1 MSEMTVPGTPAT
13 QMFDMFAPGTMLGR
27 NELLATIG
35 EGGMARVILARQRG
49 PMGFEKVVVVKII
62 HPDFATDHAAVG
74 MLLDEARIAAAI
86 NHPNVVQTYE
96 LGEAGG
102 TFYIVME
109 YLAGESLQRI
119 LKSVSTGV
127 AFDPRMAARIVA
139 DAAEGLHA
147 AHELTDLQGNNLNLI
162 HRDVSLGNIV
172 VLYNGCTKVVD
183 FGIAKTRD
191 RVSGTTQRGQLKGKY
206 AYMSP
211 EQIKNEPM
219 DRRSDVFSLGVV
231 LWECLAQR
239 RLFHADSVAG
249 ILMQI
254 LEGKRVPPS
263 AYRADIPPAL
273 DAIAL
278 TALECDPARRF
289 QSAAEMKRALEDVI
303 WQSRCDAGDV
313 QAYMTA
319 VFGDRMRK
327 RQAMLAECARNS
339 APLLEPKDAR
349 FDDTTGMRQTPPLPR
364 ALSPERIERHR
375 RKNWL
380 GGALMAAAV
389 MIGVGAGIRAIGSRL
404 GRNQEVYAQSRPE
417 VATTAEPITPAA
429 TPDAA
434 PPPEPVT
441 ANDPTADFV
450 PSLGSRLR
458 PEHLEPV
465 RIELPEDRPP
475 VAKAETIADPRRTE
489 KPPEPSGPTARELYA
504 KGSERFLAGSFVEAV
519 AVYKQALAIDRNFA
533 AAHRGLG
540 MAYQRMGFDALALT
554 SYRTYLAL
562 APGAADAASI
572 RQRIEQLGGEP

>member
-1 MSEMTVPGTPAT
+1 
-13 QMFDMFAPGTMLGR
+13 MFDLFAPGTMLGR

-62 HPDFATDHAAVG
+62 HPDFEADRAAIG

-96 LGEAGG
+96 LAEAHG

-119 LKSVSTGV
+119 LKSVSTG
-127 AFDPRMAARIVA
+127 ASFDPRMAARIIA

-147 AHELTDLQGNNLNLI
+147 AHELADLHGNNLGLI

-183 FGIAKTRD
+183 FGIAKTNH
-191 RVSGTTQRGQLKGKY
+191 RVSSTTQQGQLKGKY

-211 EQIKNEPM
+211 EQIRNEPM

-231 LWECLAQR
+231 LWECLALR
-239 RLFHADSVAG
+239 RLFHAENVPG

-254 LEGKRVPPS
+254 LEAKRVAPS
-263 AYRADIPPAL
+263 MYRPGVPHEL

-278 TALECDPARRF
+278 KALETDPAKRF
-289 QSAAEMKRALEDVI
+289 QSAAEMKRALEDAI

-313 QAYMTA
+313 HNYMTA

-327 RQAMLAECARNS
+327 RQAMLIDAARNS
-339 APLLEPKDAR
+339 NPLLVPVDAR
-349 FDDTTGMRQTPPLPR
+349 DSTNALRPAPPLPR
-364 ALSPERIERHR
+364 LLSPERLQRHR
-375 RKNWL
+375 KRGWL
-380 GGALMAAAV
+380 TGAVLAAAV
-389 MIGVGAGIRAIGSRL
+389 MIGVGVGIRFVA
-404 GRNQEVYAQSRPE
+404 GRFGRTNDALAQPKNE
-417 VATTAEPITPAA
+417 PLKPVQAPTTKAEPITPE
-429 TPDAA
+429 
-434 PPPEPVT
+434 EPKPVVVS
-441 ANDPTADFV
+441 ANDPTDDAV
-450 PSLGSRLR
+450 PTMKSRLR

-465 RIELPEDRPP
+465 RVELPESRE
-475 VAKAETIADPRRTE
+475 VREAEIAKADPKVDPKDTRRL
-489 KPPEPSGPTARELYA
+489 PEPKLPDLAASASAKELHGKA
-504 KGSERFLAGSFVEAV
+504 NQLFLAGSFVEA
-519 AVYKQALAIDRNFA
+519 ATVYKQALALDRSFA

-540 MAYQRMGFDALALT
+540 MAYQRMGFDALAVA
-554 SYRTYLAL
+554 SFKTYLAL
-562 APGAADAASI
+562 VPGAGDAASI
-572 RQRIEQLGGEP
+572 RRRIEQLGGEP

>member
-1 MSEMTVPGTPAT
+1 MSEMMVTGTPAT
-13 QMFDMFAPGTMLGR
+13 QMFDLFAPGTMLGR

-49 PMGFEKVVVVKII
+49 PMGFEKVVVVKVI
-62 HPDFATDHAAVG
+62 HPDFASDQAAVG

-86 NHPNVVQTYE
+86 NHPHVVQTYE
-96 LGEAGG
+96 LGEAAG

-119 LKSVSTGV
+119 LKSTSAGA

-139 DAAEGLHA
+139 DAADGLHA
-147 AHELTDLQGNNLNLI
+147 AHELTDLQGHKLGLI

-191 RVSGTTQRGQLKGKY
+191 RVSSTTQRGQLKGKY

-211 EQIKNEPM
+211 EQIRNEPM

-231 LWECLAQR
+231 LWECLALR
-239 RLFHADSVAG
+239 RLFHADTVPG

-254 LEGKRVPPS
+254 LEGKREAPSTFRPGVPPE
-263 AYRADIPPAL
+263 L

-278 TALECDPARRF
+278 QALEVDPARRF
-289 QSAAEMKRALEDVI
+289 QTAADMQRALEDVI

-313 QAYMTA
+313 HHYMTA

-327 RQAMLAECARNS
+327 RQAMLAECARPS

-349 FDDTTGMRQTPPLPR
+349 FDDTSGIRPQPPLPR
-364 ALSPERIERHR
+364 ALSPQRVVRHR
-375 RKNWL
+375 RKRGWL
-380 GGALMAAAV
+380 AGVVFGLGA
-389 MIGVGAGIRAIGSRL
+389 MIGVAAGVRLVAGKL
-404 GRNQEVYAQSRPE
+404 GRNNDAYAGPKLDPVAHPPPDPAPQPAPE
-417 VATTAEPITPAA
+417 VAAPA
-429 TPDAA
+429 PA
-434 PPPEPVT
+434 PSET
-441 ANDPTADFV
+441 LDDGLPT
-450 PSLGSRLR
+450 LRSRLR

-465 RIELPEDRPP
+465 RVELPRERAVEPRDR
-475 VAKAETIADPRRTE
+475 DPE
-489 KPPEPSGPTARELYA
+489 TARRHEPVVDVARVKELYA
-504 KGSERFLAGSFVEAV
+504 KANERFLAGSFVEA
-519 AVYKQALAIDRNFA
+519 ATVYKQALAIDRSFA

-540 MAYQRMGFDALALT
+540 MAYQRMGFDALAIA
-554 SYRTYLAL
+554 SFKTYLAL
-562 APGAADAASI
+562 APGAGDAVSV
-572 RQRIEQLGGEP
+572 RKRLEQLGGDI